1 MRKCVNVTVKTLKR
15 ALKKAGLKTT
25 GKKAVLTRRVT
36 MARLKLKG
44 GSIDAFDPYGIIGG
58 DEEDPC
64 NPNFKGY
71 HPPTT
76 PQLEPMSLCRDN
88 MLTTMTRVERRAAVG
103 RPRLPG
109 SSSERPG

>member
-1 MRKCVNVTVKTLKR
+1 MPSRRGLSIRTLKR

-25 GKKAVLTRRVT
+25 GRKAVLTRRAKK
-36 MARLKLKG
+36 ARILG